1 MDIYKVSKPSDKKAF
16 LDKLG
21 VQDGGVSIIS
31 DKMDMHY
38 FYIKELKT
46 PAANI
51 LKQDALSIGAE
62 LAVPSGVITCATSTT
77 NALLIATTKQ
87 LKILAK
93 KELAQPF
100 GLKILAKE
108 LQKHLSSKSYD
119 IKIMGV
125 INANDDSF
133 YESSRYNSSSA
144 ISKIKQMIT
153 QGATIIDI
161 GAVSSRPGS
170 KGVDES
176 VELERIKDICDT
188 ILEQKLYQKATFS
201 IDSYTPSVVEY
212 ALKSGFSLVNDIT
225 GASDE
230 RLLALA
236 KEYGAR
242 YCIMH
247 MQGTPQSMQQNPT
260 YDDVVVEVS
269 EFFAKRIQKALDV
282 GLGLDDIIL
291 DVGIGFGKRLEHN
304 IALLK
309 NLEHFKAFGCE
320 LLVGASRKSLIEHI
334 MCELTP
340 TQDRLAGTLALHL
353 QAIQNGATII
363 RCHDVYEHQQ
373 AIKVALEISLS

>member
-77 NALLIATTKQ
+77 DALLIATTKQ

-230 RLLALA
+230 RLLTLA

-282 GLGLDDIIL
+282 GLSLDDIIL
-291 DVGIGFGKRLEHN
+291 DVGIGFGKSLEHN

-309 NLEHFKAFGCE
+309 NLEHFRAFGCE

-334 MCELTP
+334 MCEPTP
-340 TQDRLAGTLALHL
+340 TQDRLAGTLTLHL

-373 AIKVALEISLS
+373 AIDVALAVM